1 LQAVPGLLG
10 DRFERAAGVLANGPA
25 KIFVEGIERVRPYLG
40 EGSSKRSFNAVDG
53 MKEVS
58 AVHFELPGAELPIGT
73 QEEVIPEEPMIFVI
87 EHAPAYETEVGH
99 VFFLLPGI
107 DATPARAGAEFPGN
121 RSEGRLCGGAVP
133 ETAEAGPKNGPKD
146 AIAWRC
152 LRLVDNARPV
162 AFAILAR
169 FSRQPNRIR
178 SIPLHFENVLLDAD
192 FRSCPLTMDSTA
204 FSNLVLQ
211 RKTSMN
217 SKDKVINNGSTEP
230 NVLDLCRLYSTNI
243 CLFI

>member
-1 LQAVPGLLG
+1 
-10 DRFERAAGVLANGPA
+10 
-25 KIFVEGIERVRPYLG
+25 
-40 EGSSKRSFNAVDG
+40 
-53 MKEVS
+53 MKEIS
-58 AVHFELPGAELPIGT
+58 AVHFELPGAELPVGT
-73 QEEVIPEEPMIFVI
+73 QEEVVPEKPMIFVI
-87 EHAPAYETEVGH
+87 EHAPAYQAKVGH

-107 DATPARAGAEFPGN
+107 HASPARAGAELPGN
-121 RSEGRLCGGAVP
+121 CSEGRPGGGAVP
-133 ETAEAGPKNGPKD
+133 ETGEAGPKNSPKD

-162 AFAILAR
+162 AFAILAC

-217 SKDKVINNGSTEP
+217 SNGKVINNESTEP
-230 NVLDLCRLYSTNI
+230 IVLYLCRLFSTNI
-243 CLFI
+243 CSLYKNKESYFLSRYL